1 MDSFLFCFFPC
12 SYLSPLLML
21 FFPAPSFGQLYSSG
35 GGLLPAFLT
44 FFPYFFPLL
53 SFLTFDSQA
62 HRPLC
67 AHQRDFW
74 IWMTAKQGCA
84 ENAC

>member
-35 GGLLPAFLT
+35 GGLLLSLLSFLT
-44 FFPYFFPLL
+44 FFPYFLFLL
-53 SFLTFDSQA
+53 L
-62 HRPLC
+62 
-67 AHQRDFW
+67 
-74 IWMTAKQGCA
+74 TAKRIVLSAPIRETFGFG
-84 ENAC
+84 